1 LTNYLTA
8 LGYPDTESSSYKR
21 YWPAHL
27 HVMGKDISRFHAVY
41 WPAFLMAAGLAVPH
55 RIFAHGFLLNAG
67 EKMSKSVGN
76 VIGPDELVARYGL
89 DPLRYYLLREI
100 SFGQD
105 GVISHEG
112 AVQRINADL
121 ANDLGNLAQRV
132 LTQIHRNCN
141 ARVPA
146 TGDLHS
152 ADTALLAAAGSLPE
166 RVREAFDRL
175 AIHRALETIW
185 EVVGAANRYV
195 DEMAP
200 WALRKSD
207 PERMATVLY
216 TLAEVL
222 RHLAIM
228 VQPVMPESAG
238 RLLDQLGV
246 APEIRDFAALA
257 GQRLTP
263 GAPLPAPA
271 PLFPRLVDEAAEDA

>member
-1 LTNYLTA
+1 MEEPSYFFRLSQWQEPLLKLYEDNPDFVGPDSRRNEIISFVRQGLRDLSVSRTTFRWGVAVPDDPEHVVYVWLDALTNYLTA

-41 WPAFLMAAGLAVPH
+41 WPAFLMAAGLAVPQ

-76 VIGPDELVARYGL
+76 VIGPNELVARYGL

-105 GVISHEG
+105 GVISHES

-132 LTQIHRNCN
+132 LTQIHRNCD

-152 ADTALLAAAGSLPE
+152 ADTALLAAAGQ
-166 RVREAFDRL
+166 
-175 AIHRALETIW
+175 
-185 EVVGAANRYV
+185 G
-195 DEMAP
+195 
-200 WALRKSD
+200 
-207 PERMATVLY
+207 
-216 TLAEVL
+216 
-222 RHLAIM
+222 
-228 VQPVMPESAG
+228 
-238 RLLDQLGV
+238 
-246 APEIRDFAALA
+246 
-257 GQRLTP
+257 P
-263 GAPLPAPA
+263 GPARGY
-271 PLFPRLVDEAAEDA
+271 PRGL